1 MAASLAPEGKVQPLL
16 GPKGQKLA
24 FVLRWLFEHSVGGSS
39 VNVSAT
45 TLYDLD
51 EAFVYDF
58 AAAFPGRLPDP
69 NCERAR
75 ARVSRV
81 LAQGAA
87 DGYLNRGRLSN
98 SDRYHPRNEPTWLYA
113 YSLYDD
119 DLTAFRKGK
128 LTPEGRARQSWGDT

>member
-1 MAASLAPEGKVQPLL
+1 MAASLDPKVEAPL
-16 GPKGQKLA
+16 GPKGQRLA
-24 FVLRWLFEHSVGGSS
+24 FVLRWLFEHSVGGCGIS
-39 VNVSAT
+39 VSAT
-45 TLYDLD
+45 TLYDQD

-58 AAAFPGRLPDP
+58 AKAFPGRTHDP

-98 SDRYHPRNEPTWLYA
+98 PDRYHPRNEPTWLYA
-113 YSLYDD
+113 YSLYED
-119 DLTAFRKGK
+119 DLEAFRKGK
-128 LTPEGRARQSWGDT
+128 LTPERRARQSWGDA